1 MHGMGDNEKQA
12 SEARQSGVFIL
23 IVTGV
28 IGAVAAVAADM
39 LGWMDMG
46 F

>member
-1 MHGMGDNEKQA
+1 MGDNEQQKQA

-23 IVTGV
+23 VLTGV
-28 IGAVAAVAADM
+28 IGTVAAVAADAM
-39 LGWMDMG
+39 GWMDMG